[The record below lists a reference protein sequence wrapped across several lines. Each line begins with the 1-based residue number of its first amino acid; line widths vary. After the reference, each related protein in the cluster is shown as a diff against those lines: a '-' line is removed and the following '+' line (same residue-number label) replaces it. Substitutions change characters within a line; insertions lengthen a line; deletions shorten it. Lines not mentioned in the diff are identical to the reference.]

1 MNKTTKLVLASC
13 VGVVATL
20 FVNAFSGAAPV
31 VPQAGSLSDSVPVDV
46 DAVAQRL
53 AESLTYATVSHRDEA
68 VADRAPFLAMRA
80 WEAVSYPLLHDPE
93 LVERHDV
100 GEGQLFILRG
110 SEPELAPLLLVAHV
124 DVVPAETASAEAW
137 THPPFGGVISD
148 GFVWGRG
155 ALDDKA
161 SAISIYE
168 AMEALLRDGIQPR
181 RTLIAA
187 IGEDEEVRGLRGA
200 VRLAALLEELELQP
214 FMVLDEGMA
223 LLDGV
228 FEDVEPEVGLIGVT
242 ERGYATLELLAEAE
256 GGHSSMPPERS
267 AVFSLSRALARLE
280 EQPMEAHIDGVVGGL
295 LDRLR
300 FEQPPL
306 QRLVTSNP
314 WLFGSLIIS
323 SMESEPGPNAM
334 LRTTFAPTIV
344 RAGEVENS
352 LPTQARAW
360 VNARIHPSDS
370 VAGVLAYVQGLVS
383 DLKITVSLREGASDA
398 PAVSP
403 SSGEAWDLIC
413 RAMKVIEPGCV
424 QAPSLVVGATDA
436 RHYARLSRNV
446 YRFVPMRLEAEDLPR
461 IHGVDERIKVENLGE
476 IVRFY
481 LELALSA

>member
-1 MNKTTKLVLASC
+1 ML
-13 VGVVATL
+13 
-20 FVNAFSGAAPV
+20 SGE
-31 VPQAGSLSDSVPVDV
+31 VDV
-46 DAVAQRL
+46 DADSIAQRL
-53 AESLTYATVSHRDEA
+53 AESLSFATISHRDEA
-68 VADRAPFLAMRA
+68 KVERAPFMALRA
-80 WEAVSYPLLHDPE
+80 WAAQRYPLLHDPA

-110 SEPELAPLLLVAHV
+110 SEPLEAPLLLLAHT
-124 DVVPAETASAEAW
+124 DVVPVEGASREAW
-137 THPPFGGVISD
+137 THAPFGGVIAD
-148 GFVWGRG
+148 GYVWGRG

-168 AMEALLRDGIQPR
+168 ALEALLRAGIQPR

-214 FMVLDEGMA
+214 FMILDEGMA

-267 AVFSLSRALARLE
+267 AVFSLARALARLE

-323 SMESEPGPNAM
+323 SMESKPGPNAM

-360 VNARIHPSDS
+360 VNARVHPSDS

-403 SSGEAWDLIC
+403 SSGEAWELIC
-413 RAMKVIEPGCV
+413 RAMKVIEPSCV

-446 YRFVPMRLEAEDLPR
+446 YRFVPMRLKAEDLPR
-461 IHGVDERIKVENLGE
+461 IHGVDERIKVESLGE
-476 IVRFY
+476 LVRFY

>member
-1 MNKTTKLVLASC
+1 MVSSKI
-13 VGVVATL
+13 
-20 FVNAFSGAAPV
+20 
-31 VPQAGSLSDSVPVDV
+31 DV
-46 DAVAQRL
+46 DAESVALRL
-53 AESLTYATVSHRDEA
+53 AESLSFATVSHRDEA
-68 VADRAPFLAMRA
+68 AVERAPFMALRA
-80 WEAVSYPLLHDPE
+80 WAAQRYPLLHDPA

-110 SEPELAPLLLVAHV
+110 SEPLEAPLLLLAHV
-124 DVVPAETASAEAW
+124 DVVPVESASRDAW
-137 THPPFGGVISD
+137 THAPFGGVVAD
-148 GFVWGRG
+148 GYVWGRG

-168 AMEALLRDGIQPR
+168 AMEALLRAGVQPR

-200 VRLAALLEELELQP
+200 ARLAALLEELSVRP

-223 LLDGV
+223 LLDGA
-228 FEDVEPEVGLIGVT
+228 FDGVEPLVGLIGVT

-256 GGHSSMPPERS
+256 GGHASMPPERS

-280 EQPMEAHIDGVVGGL
+280 EQPMDAHIDGVVGEL

-300 FEQPPL
+300 LEQPPL
-306 QRLVTSNP
+306 QRLITSNP
-314 WLFGSLIIS
+314 WLFGGLITAE
-323 SMESEPGPNAM
+323 MESKPGSNAM

-360 VNARIHPSDS
+360 VNARVHPSDS
-370 VAGVLAYVQGLVS
+370 VAGVLAYVQALVS
-383 DLKITVSLREGASDA
+383 DLGVTVSLRDGACDP
-398 PAVSP
+398 PAASP
-403 SSGEAWDLIC
+403 SSGQAWDALC
-413 RAMKVIEPGCV
+413 RAMLVVEPSCV

-436 RHYARLSRNV
+436 RHYAALSDHV
-446 YRFVPMRLEAEDLPR
+446 YRFVPMRLRPEDLPR
-461 IHGVDERIKVENLGE
+461 IHGVNERIAVENLAE
-476 IVRFY
+476 LVRFY